1 MIELEDPSRAGTT
14 AGSIPATNP
23 MSATDLARRIRSR
36 TLSAR
41 DAVGSCLARIAA
53 REPELHAWSFIDPKI
68 AVERAR
74 LADDWQ
80 AQGLPLGPLHG
91 VPVGVKDV
99 FDTCDFPSE
108 YGSSLYRGRRP
119 ERDAAV
125 VAVLRQ
131 AGAIILGK
139 TTTSEF
145 GMYHQSAARNPHA
158 PDRSAGVSSSGSAV
172 AVVDHMVPIAIGTQ
186 HTASTLL
193 PASFCGA
200 VGFKPSFGFTDM
212 TGSNILVPRLA
223 QLGLLAR
230 DLEDLSLLVAVFS
243 ARAVE
248 PLIARQPFRIGVVR
262 GPSWSLVDRPVAAAF
277 ERWLPTLGTSAAD
290 VELPAIY
297 STAVETVM
305 TLLDAHLAHRFDKI
319 DTAAFEALCSPLR
332 DCITRGQT
340 IAASRLIEANDRA
353 DALALSAR
361 EIFEDVDVLITLSAP
376 TEATLIADGPGSGML
391 TMPWS
396 LCGLPTLSLPLL
408 KGANALPVGVQ
419 LIAAQGEDL
428 RLLTYAAWLLDRSSV
443 SPA

>member
-1 MIELEDPSRAGTT
+1 M
-14 AGSIPATNP
+14 PAINL
-23 MSATDLARRIRSR
+23 MSATDLARGIRGR
-36 TLSAR
+36 MLSAR

-53 REPELHAWSFIDPKI
+53 RDPELHAWAFIDPKI
-68 AVERAR
+68 ALERAR

-91 VPVGVKDV
+91 VPVGIKDV
-99 FDTCDFPSE
+99 FDTCDLPSE

-125 VAVLRQ
+125 VAVLRR

-230 DLEDLSLLVAVFS
+230 DVEDLSLLVAVFS
-243 ARAVE
+243 DRAAR
-248 PLIARQPFRIGVVR
+248 PLVARQPSRIGIVR
-262 GPSWSLVDRPVAAAF
+262 GPSWSSVDQPVAAAF
-277 ERWLPTLGTSAAD
+277 ERWLPTLGSSTADVQLPDIFSAA
-290 VELPAIY
+290 
-297 STAVETVM
+297 TETVM
-305 TLLDAHLAHRFDKI
+305 TLLDAHLANRFGQI
-319 DTAAFEALCSPLR
+319 DAAAFAALCLPLR
-332 DCITRGQT
+332 DCITRGQA
-340 IAASRLIEANDRA
+340 IRASRLIEANDYA
-353 DALALSAR
+353 DALALGAQ
-361 EIFEDVDVLITLSAP
+361 EIFEDVDLLITLSAP
-376 TEATLIADGPGSGML
+376 TEATFFADGPGSGML
-391 TMPWS
+391 TIPWS
-396 LCGLPTLSLPLL
+396 LCGLPTISLPLL

-419 LIAAQGEDL
+419 LIATQGDDR
-428 RLLTYAAWLLDRSSV
+428 RLMEYATWLMDRSCST
-443 SPA
+443 AA